1 MISRQIA
8 NAHTSFNIVM
18 TLIWIPLIWLMV
30 KIVMK
35 IIPDAKTS
43 EKREP
48 SRPQFLDD
56 KLIGQP
62 TVALSLVRKEITRC
76 SEMAGETLQKL
87 INLVKGETNE
97 QLEEVMEQGHDVGKL
112 TEQINEYLT
121 NMVFLPVP

>member
-1 MISRQIA
+1 MISPKGPEVQVISRQIA

-48 SRPQFLDD
+48 SRPQFLM
-56 KLIGQP
+56 
-62 TVALSLVRKEITRC
+62 ITDRTTDSC
-76 SEMAGETLQKL
+76 
-87 INLVKGETNE
+87 
-97 QLEEVMEQGHDVGKL
+97 
-112 TEQINEYLT
+112 TEPCEKRNYKMQ
-121 NMVFLPVP
+121 

>member
-35 IIPDAKTS
+35 VIPDAK
-43 EKREP
+43 EVKRE
-48 SRPQFLDD
+48 SRHVRSFDD

-62 TVALSLVRKEITRC
+62 TVALSLARKEITRC

-87 INLVKGETNE
+87 ISLVKGETNE
-97 QLEEVMEQGHDVGKL
+97 QLEEVLEQGHDVGKL
-112 TEQINEYLT
+112 I
-121 NMVFLPVP
+121 